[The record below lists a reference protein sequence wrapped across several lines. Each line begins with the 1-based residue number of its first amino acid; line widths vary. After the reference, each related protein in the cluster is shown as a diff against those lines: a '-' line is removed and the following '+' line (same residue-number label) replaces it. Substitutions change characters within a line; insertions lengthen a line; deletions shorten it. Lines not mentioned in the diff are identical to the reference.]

1 MAKFRPLFFSWTF
14 VVASLVFGVGAVVA
28 FVVAGDAFTPPVMRF
43 SLLALVCV
51 TVQLI
56 YDEVAGRAKGR

>member
-1 MAKFRPLFFSWTF
+1 MTKFRPLVFSWTF
-14 VVASLVFGVGAVVA
+14 VVVALVCVFGAVIT

-43 SLLALVCV
+43 SLLALACI

-56 YDEVAGRAKGR
+56 YDELAGRSKGR